1 MYMKILEDYNP
12 TKKRKVLEVF
22 DDMIAHMESNNQVN
36 PIVTELFLIILPWEL
51 WKNSI
56 ESFF

>member
-22 DDMIAHMESNNQVN
+22 DDMIAHMESNNQLN
-36 PIVTELFLIILPWEL
+36 PVVTELFLIILL
-51 WKNSI
+51 
-56 ESFF
+56 